1 MPKKAAD
8 DVSVALTVRDSPEI
22 RADIQKAADADDR
35 SARSR
40 IERALAD
47 QLRQQGFLKKSPGR
61 TPARRHHAARANYRL
76 GSPGLF

>member
-47 QLRQQGFLKKSPGR
+47 PLRQRGFLKK
-61 TPARRHHAARANYRL
+61 
-76 GSPGLF
+76 